1 MITPMQI
8 KHETEELKNILSNG
22 EMEIPS
28 IWECVW
34 PGLCFMVWFIFC
46 GFLNAFIFSWR
57 NIVDNLAVGFVVG
70 LMVLLSSYS
79 ARSLFLSVPKAFR
92 NKSIL
97 YSFLS
102 RKINIYVL
110 SGIVL
115 SFCMTLLSGVM
126 RLSLPMIFIA
136 CGTLFAMFMVL
147 DFGRFQLAAF
157 SNVISAFKDSKN
169 A

>member
-1 MITPMQI
+1 MITHMQI
-8 KHETEELKNILSNG
+8 KHETEELKNILTNG

-28 IWECVW
+28 IWECIW
-34 PGLCFMVWFIFC
+34 PGLCFMVWFVFC
-46 GFLNAFIFSWR
+46 GFLNAFVFSWR

-92 NKSIL
+92 NKSVL

-102 RKINIYVL
+102 KKINVYAL
-110 SGIVL
+110 SGILL
-115 SFCMTLLSGVM
+115 SLCLTLLSGM
-126 RLSLPMIFIA
+126 MGLPLLMVFIG
-136 CGTLFAMFMVL
+136 CGTLFAMFMAL

>member
-1 MITPMQI
+1 MITHMQI
-8 KHETEELKNILSNG
+8 KHETEELKNILTNG

-28 IWECVW
+28 IWECIW
-34 PGLCFMVWFIFC
+34 PGLCFMVWFVFC
-46 GFLNAFIFSWR
+46 GFLNAFVFSWR

-92 NKSIL
+92 NKSVL

-102 RKINIYVL
+102 KKINVYAL
-110 SGIVL
+110 SGILL
-115 SFCMTLLSGVM
+115 SLCLTLLSGM
-126 RLSLPMIFIA
+126 MGLPLLMVFIG

>member
-1 MITPMQI
+1 MQI
-8 KHETEELKNILSNG
+8 KHETEELKNILTNG

-28 IWECVW
+28 IWECIW
-34 PGLCFMVWFIFC
+34 PGLCFMVWFVFC
-46 GFLNAFIFSWR
+46 GFLNAFVFSWR
-57 NIVDNLAVGFVVG
+57 NIVDNLAVGFFIG

-92 NKSIL
+92 NKSVL

-102 RKINIYVL
+102 KKINVYAL
-110 SGIVL
+110 SGI
-115 SFCMTLLSGVM
+115 LLSLCLTF
-126 RLSLPMIFIA
+126 LSGMMGLPLLMVFIG